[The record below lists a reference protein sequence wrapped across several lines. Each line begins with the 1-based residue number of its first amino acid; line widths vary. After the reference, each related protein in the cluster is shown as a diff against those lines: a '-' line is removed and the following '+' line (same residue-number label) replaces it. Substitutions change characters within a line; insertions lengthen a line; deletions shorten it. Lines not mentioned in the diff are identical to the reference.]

1 MVDLVIF
8 GAGAAGREVLA
19 IANDCRAR
27 DPGLVIKGFLDRNPP
42 DLASYD
48 VPVLGYEDYQ
58 VAAGDRFVVA
68 LGDAPQR
75 RWAREWLEARGGQLH
90 TLVHPLAW
98 VGPTARLEA
107 GCIIAAFAFVAV
119 DTHLGANVFLNN
131 YASVGHDSTLGADS
145 VLCPYATLNG
155 DVTAGPGCF
164 LGTHAT
170 VTRGATLGSQVRVT
184 AGSVVYGTVPDR
196 ALAHGNRAKKRVL
209 ASSGQAG
216 WNPGRGRRAPTESTD
231 VPNSA

>member
-8 GAGAAGREVLA
+8 GAGANGREVLA

-27 DPGLVIKGFLDRNPP
+27 DPNLIIKGFLDRNP
-42 DLASYD
+42 DALAGYD
-48 VPVLGYEDYQ
+48 VALPVLGYEDYQ

-68 LGDAPQR
+68 LGDASQR

-98 VGPTARLEA
+98 VGRTARLDA

-164 LGTHAT
+164 LGTHAS

-184 AGSVVYGTVPDR
+184 AGSVVYGSVPDQ
-196 ALAHGNRAKKRVL
+196 ALAHGNRAKKRRLVR
-209 ASSGQAG
+209 S
-216 WNPGRGRRAPTESTD
+216 
-231 VPNSA
+231 